1 MNGSPTGQHEAIVEE
16 HRQLQR
22 RLEDEFS
29 PCPKWDKH
37 ELSDSQIKDIA
48 EMAALRAVEIARE
61 NFYKDVGKA
70 VVSKWLIAIGV
81 FTVATYAW
89 FRNKGIL

>member
-1 MNGSPTGQHEAIVEE
+1 MIEQTGKHEAIVEE

-37 ELSDSQIKDIA
+37 ELSDAQINDIA
-48 EMAALRAVEIARE
+48 EKAALRAVTIARE

-70 VVSKWLIAIGV
+70 VVSKWLITIGIG
-81 FTVATYAW
+81 TVAMYAW
-89 FRNKGIL
+89 LRGKGVL